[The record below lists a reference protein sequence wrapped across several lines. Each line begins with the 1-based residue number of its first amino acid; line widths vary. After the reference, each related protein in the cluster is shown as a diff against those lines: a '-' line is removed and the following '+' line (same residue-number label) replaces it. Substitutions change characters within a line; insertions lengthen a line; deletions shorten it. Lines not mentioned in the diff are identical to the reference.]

1 MADSGDFSDKNGSHR
16 VLKSNSTSDSL
27 KATSPRSSSL
37 DTSTDGGDMIT
48 LWEPPWSSDALVAVA
63 RFWEAW
69 EAYVENVSNSD
80 ESVSLL
86 LAVNMER
93 STGAICVITI
103 ERRASSEMGTWTDE
117 HSRRVAFESSCGYHL
132 KWRFVAKQRAHGK
145 YAFSSLYEKVPD
157 EEPAGCHLSPIYF

>member
-80 ESVSLL
+80 ESVHFCWRPSIWNAQLAPKVVSL
-86 LAVNMER
+86 
-93 STGAICVITI
+93 
-103 ERRASSEMGTWTDE
+103 
-117 HSRRVAFESSCGYHL
+117 
-132 KWRFVAKQRAHGK
+132 Q
-145 YAFSSLYEKVPD
+145 
-157 EEPAGCHLSPIYF
+157 